1 VGLAAIVVIV
11 AIVAGAAS
19 LFRGDY
25 TPTVPVTVLSQRA
38 GLVMNPQAKV
48 NMRGVQVG
56 RVQSIETSPD
66 GQAVLHLA
74 MDPTQLHNI
83 PANVA
88 VDIASTTTFG
98 AKFVQLLPL
107 GDPSSQTLQPGAV
120 LDSRHVTVEFN
131 TVFEQLTSVLAKI
144 EPAKLNETLGALAA
158 AFNGRGDQIGQTLSD
173 FDSFVSKLQPGLPA
187 LSHDLQVAPDVL
199 NAYADV
205 APDVITTIDNT
216 SKLSQTIVDQQRQLD
231 TFLVSTIGLADIGND
246 VVGGNADPL
255 ADVLHLLVPT
265 TDLTNQYHQALNC
278 GLAGLAVQAKAP
290 PPDMPGIVAASGLV
304 LGIER
309 YRYPT
314 DLPKVGAR
322 GGPYCLSLPKVPAG
336 ERPPFIVTDVG
347 TNPWKYGNQG
357 ILLNSDA
364 LKNALFGPLAGPPR
378 NTTQIGQPG

>member
-187 LSHDLQVAPDVL
+187 LSHDLQVARPDHDHRQHVE
-199 NAYADV
+199 AE
-205 APDVITTIDNT
+205 PDNRRPATPTRHVSGQHHRIGRH
-216 SKLSQTIVDQQRQLD
+216 RQ
-231 TFLVSTIGLADIGND
+231 
-246 VVGGNADPL
+246 
-255 ADVLHLLVPT
+255 
-265 TDLTNQYHQALNC
+265 
-278 GLAGLAVQAKAP
+278 
-290 PPDMPGIVAASGLV
+290 
-304 LGIER
+304 
-309 YRYPT
+309 
-314 DLPKVGAR
+314 
-322 GGPYCLSLPKVPAG
+322 
-336 ERPPFIVTDVG
+336 
-347 TNPWKYGNQG
+347 
-357 ILLNSDA
+357 
-364 LKNALFGPLAGPPR
+364 
-378 NTTQIGQPG
+378 